1 MAELKRVQES
11 RVEESSRRRLI
22 ENQDTINERTA
33 RIQELQNEV
42 DCMNDSRDFTDAES
56 VRSELSHV
64 SSQLALFPPCR
75 DPGRLLSRSD
85 KPPDIWYAHVFSE
98 KRFCKSTRV
107 FFITL
112 SRRIQSLDFYR
123 NGRHITA
130 CNERRSDSRH
140 SLGSEILVRTVSQK
154 FIRP

>member
-22 ENQDTINERTA
+22 ENQDTIDELTA

-56 VRSELSHV
+56 VRIELSYV
-64 SSQLALFPPCR
+64 PSQLALFPPCR

-85 KPPDIWYAHVFSE
+85 KPPDIWNAHVFSE
-98 KRFCKSTRV
+98 KRFCKSTGV
-107 FFITL
+107 FFVTL
-112 SRRIQSLDFYR
+112 SRRIQSLDF
-123 NGRHITA
+123 
-130 CNERRSDSRH
+130 
-140 SLGSEILVRTVSQK
+140 
-154 FIRP
+154 